1 MPNGFLGNAAAKYIG
16 HASRALTK
24 AMTTMQE
31 STMNANLSNSS
42 AAARAV
48 RIPPVP
54 RQRDLPFSEEDA
66 HTGRFITGRG
76 DSSNIVVDE
85 DECLKISRAISD
97 INYKMDDCMYRTAA
111 EIEEM
116 CRTIFIMPTVTPQC
130 MNFCDAVKSSLIH
143 FRDLTEDMSQ
153 EVRKFAL
160 KVAEIGL

>member
-16 HASRALTK
+16 HASRAHTK

-31 STMNANLSNSS
+31 STMNANFGDSS
-42 AAARAV
+42 GAARAV
-48 RIPPVP
+48 KMPSMP
-54 RQRDLPFSEEDA
+54 RQRALPFSEEDA

-97 INYKMDDCMYRTAA
+97 INYNMDDCMYCTAA

-116 CRTIFIMPTVTPQC
+116 CRTIFILPTVTSQC
-130 MNFCDAVKSSLIH
+130 MNFCDTVKSSLVH

-160 KVAEIGL
+160 KIAEIGL